1 MINELYRLSAALDNA
16 GIQPQSW
23 HRKYKPIPNIRVNAP
38 CVRITISQGK
48 VIGLS
53 RVKQE
58 LGTGLRKFG
67 TNQGSYPCMNLTA
80 LYRITDETIKKKLSD
95 FNHHPEALDDG
106 KISEIKSW
114 CCENNWKGKNFQ
126 SKYKLCMETVPNELS
141 ALAPGFEPLQILIEE
156 SGYFTDPMVL
166 HQELVD
172 AVFKM
177 LKHRE
182 NISLVLSVLFYRGN
196 PKKEAVDDYGALSV
210 ALETPRL
217 IDMNVPAV
225 SQKFVSGL
233 NEALLSASS
242 SGKNGVE
249 LSSTDAFGIP
259 FEPVKEPMPE
269 VKLAGG
275 FNVTLRTMFK
285 EHRCQTRYGRIEDAS
300 YPISPEMR
308 KKLQAALNW
317 ISNAEQ
323 KNITWTN
330 IDKGEILFAYP
341 ARLPEIPISYI
352 KMFRQAE
359 EKDIGFSEQAKQFI
373 SELHQSKKVGT
384 DSNAEQIQLFILKKC
399 DERSSRAKVVYTR
412 QTDPHELEECSKA
425 WTLGCSNLP
434 LFPFGQPNVLFPLD
448 TADILNNFWKQNGKL
463 TPGSFKSVPKYFGME
478 LLMETDLSATSE
490 LHNLSEKATIV
501 GAFLGNRLAG
511 KELQHQ
517 IWNGMK
523 EMLALIGL
531 LLYRKGIR
539 KDIYMEK
546 LPYLYGQLLKVSDEL
561 HALYC
566 NVVRNG
572 ALPTQLAG
580 SSLYQA
586 ATEAPV
592 RTLHLLGQ
600 RVNPYIAWAKT
611 YRTKEISEKEKE
623 SWRAGWL
630 LSMYEKIATKLYA
643 AWRSEAR
650 FNDEEKAQLF
660 IGYLAAFPK
669 KEQGDN
675 NEEFTNQNE
684 ETHDYE

>member
-1 MINELYRLSAALDNA
+1 MINELYGLSEALDNA
-16 GIQPQSW
+16 GIQPQNW
-23 HRKYKPIPNIRVNAP
+23 YRKYKPIPNIGEKAP
-38 CVRITISQGK
+38 CVRITISQGT

-53 RVKQE
+53 AVKKE
-58 LGTGLRKFG
+58 LGAGLRKFG
-67 TNQGSYPCMNLTA
+67 NNQGSYPCMNLTA
-80 LYRITDETIKKKLSD
+80 LYRITDEAIKKKL
-95 FNHHPEALDDG
+95 FAFKLRPEDLDDG

-114 CCENNWKGKNFQ
+114 CCENNWGGKFQ
-126 SKYKLCMETVPNELS
+126 NKYKLCMKNMPNELS
-141 ALAPGFEPLQILIEE
+141 ALVPEFEPLQILIEE
-156 SGYFTDPMVL
+156 SGYFTDPMVF
-166 HQELVD
+166 HHELEA
-172 AVFKM
+172 AVFRM
-177 LKHRE
+177 LNRRE
-182 NISLVLSVLFYRGN
+182 NISLALSVLFYRGN
-196 PKKEAVDDYGALSV
+196 PRKEAVDDYGTLSV

-217 IDMNVPAV
+217 IDMEVPAI
-225 SQKFVSGL
+225 SQKFVKGL
-233 NEALLSASS
+233 NEALLSRSS
-242 SGKNGVE
+242 SEKNA
-249 LSSTDAFGIP
+249 SSTDAFGIP
-259 FEPVKEPMPE
+259 FEPVNEPMPE

-317 ISNAEQ
+317 ISSAEQ
-323 KNITWTN
+323 KDTTWTN

-341 ARLPEIPISYI
+341 ARLPEIPISYTR
-352 KMFRQAE
+352 MFRRAE
-359 EKDIGFSEQAKQFI
+359 KKDGAFSDRAKQFI
-373 SELHQSKKVGT
+373 LELHQSKKAGT

-412 QTDPHELEECSKA
+412 QTDSHELEVCSEA

-434 LFPFGQPNVLFPLD
+434 SFPFGQPNIPFPLD
-448 TADILNNFWKQNGKL
+448 TADILNRFWKQNGEL
-463 TPGSFKSVPKYFGME
+463 TTDNFKPVPKYFGME

-490 LHNLSEKATIV
+490 LHNLSEKAMTV
-501 GAFLGNRLAG
+501 GAFLGKKLAG
-511 KELQHQ
+511 KELQHP
-517 IWNGMK
+517 IWNKMK
-523 EMLALIGL
+523 DMLALIGL

-539 KDIYMEK
+539 KDIYMEN

-561 HALYC
+561 HVLYC
-566 NVVRNG
+566 NVVRKG
-572 ALPTQLAG
+572 DLPTQLAG

-586 ATEAPV
+586 AAEAPV

-600 RVNPYIAWAKT
+600 RVNPYITWAKT
-611 YRTKEISEKEKE
+611 YRTKKEEE

-643 AWRSEAR
+643 AWHPQAR

-675 NEEFTNQNE
+675 NEESSNQNE
-684 ETHDYE
+684 EVNNHE